1 MSGLQEILV
10 LVLIVIVLFFLPRM
24 VSRPAQQAPTK
35 PTVQIKQIPGKW
47 RLALFV
53 SAVWLVIA
61 ALWLKPWG
69 RNLVLFACV
78 GALPVLIFWGA
89 VWVLAGYTRRK
100 P

>member
-24 VSRPAQQAPTK
+24 VSRPTRAARPPVQAK
-35 PTVQIKQIPGKW
+35 PIPGKW

-53 SAVWLVIA
+53 SAVWLVIT
-61 ALWLKPWG
+61 ALWLQPWAG
-69 RNLVLFACV
+69 RPILFAGV
-78 GALPVLIFWGA
+78 GALPVLLFWGW
-89 VWVLAGYTRRK
+89 VWVLSGYNRRK

>member
-1 MSGLQEILV
+1 LSGLQEILV

-24 VSRPAQQAPTK
+24 VSRPAQQAPK
-35 PTVQIKQIPGKW
+35 PPVQIKQIPGKW

-69 RNLVLFACV
+69 GNLALFTCV
-78 GALPVLIFWGA
+78 GALPVLIFWGV
-89 VWVLAGYTRRK
+89 VWVRGGYTRRK